1 MHTKAKQM
9 MSLPHISGA
18 EGEVNSL
25 HMIAPMWKW
34 VRSDSACVLCRVH
47 SLHSNDIYNTFVFL
61 VSTSE
66 FRHWINKLTEASLKK
81 KDATTRG
88 NFKSIYTLGQSAPA
102 PAPALTLRLPPPHP
116 VYPSNLINLLTT
128 LSLARFLLSG
138 PTTNHRK
145 L

>member
-47 SLHSNDIYNTFVFL
+47 SLYSNDIYNTFVFL

-81 KDATTRG
+81 KTQQPEEILKA
-88 NFKSIYTLGQSAPA
+88 F
-102 PAPALTLRLPPPHP
+102 
-116 VYPSNLINLLTT
+116 T
-128 LSLARFLLSG
+128 LSARAPQPQPQLWPWDFLHHTQFTRATS
-138 PTTNHRK
+138 
-145 L
+145 